1 MEILGCIWLDQFVDK
16 IIQKHKVYPEEVED
30 MLSQNPQIR
39 MVERGDVKGEDLYMA
54 FGRSYAGRYLS
65 VLFIMK
71 KGKQALVISARDMSK
86 RERKSY
92 GRRK

>member
-39 MVERGDVKGEDLYMA
+39 MAERGDVKGEDLYMA

>member
-16 IIQKHKVYPEEVED
+16 IIQKHNVYPEEVEG